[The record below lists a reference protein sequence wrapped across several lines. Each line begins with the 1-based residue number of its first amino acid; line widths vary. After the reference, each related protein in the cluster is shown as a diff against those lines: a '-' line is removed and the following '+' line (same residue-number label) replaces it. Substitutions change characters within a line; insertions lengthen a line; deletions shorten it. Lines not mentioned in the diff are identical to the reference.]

1 MQHNR
6 SKKLHCHLSG
16 GDSTVTL
23 SNVLHL
29 RPGVGENV
37 AMHALPTAIN
47 YSRSV
52 LSLHVLIIVF
62 MLSLLVLLMVCC
74 YAVGILHL
82 SINFFL
88 SAHLYF
94 FLRWL
99 WLTLKKNQTNYI
111 CIYFAWFCLPF
122 TLSPTPLLFPLYIA
136 EWYCAKICTAGVS
149 NWTIMPANL
158 QGHLRIKHQ
167 RKGRGWNG
175 GFVVKACLNISL
187 KWKLYNFIG
196 GSYWSFYA
204 VFKKKKE
211 KTKKW
216 VGGGGNTFLFYII
229 F

>member
-82 SINFFL
+82 SIHFFL

-99 WLTLKKNQTNYI
+99 WLTLKNPKLTTFVFI
-111 CIYFAWFCLPF
+111 LPGSVCHS
-122 TLSPTPLLFPLYIA
+122 LSPPPPFFFH
-136 EWYCAKICTAGVS
+136 CT
-149 NWTIMPANL
+149 L
-158 QGHLRIKHQ
+158 QSGIVQKFALQ
-167 RKGRGWNG
+167 ELVTG
-175 GFVVKACLNISL
+175 L
-187 KWKLYNFIG
+187 
-196 GSYWSFYA
+196 
-204 VFKKKKE
+204 
-211 KTKKW
+211 
-216 VGGGGNTFLFYII
+216 
-229 F
+229 